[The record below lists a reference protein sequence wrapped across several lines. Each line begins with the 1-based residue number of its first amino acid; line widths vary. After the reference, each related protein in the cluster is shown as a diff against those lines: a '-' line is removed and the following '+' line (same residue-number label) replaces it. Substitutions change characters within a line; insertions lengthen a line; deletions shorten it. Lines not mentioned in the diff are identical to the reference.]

1 MPSNSEIS
9 LQEYCLSFK
18 DFPNSLFY
26 IAPGFDFEPLWRMS
40 HLCDSFFY
48 ANLYYS
54 LDQVLNSIES
64 QLRSSD
70 KVELVSIEID
80 RSFDEI
86 THFDLHSE
94 FRSHLLSAYGLL
106 SPTEQSNYI
115 NSFVPAL
122 REDQWL
128 IIAKLKRKSTG
139 RLITLYYFTGEGLA
153 SYVALSKNGKYAPRV
168 LCTIQTG
175 VLERPNGLMTRL
187 LQKFEQKPLLWIR
200 GFEETHRYE
209 NYSSAF
215 GNDELYNRIGLDFI
229 DQWIVPAS
237 YLGFYSD
244 NPTKR
249 FCKGFI
255 TQESH
260 NEIATIEMI
269 NLNKHYVH
277 FRGVQNIVWNKNQ
290 RSVLFVSQKTYS
302 KFESE
307 LKQCDDISYWERCID
322 SWQKKNSTKTCIDF
336 LQQIDDLNKYKEIHF
351 IPFGFEDE
359 GELYK
364 EFLTESRNAK
374 FHIYLHRPLDY
385 YDLRN

>member
-1 MPSNSEIS
+1 MIS
-9 LQEYCLSFK
+9 FQYSTK
-18 DFPNSLFY
+18 SLFY

-40 HLCDSFFY
+40 HLCDTFFY

-54 LDQVLNSIES
+54 LDQVLSSIEA

-106 SPTEQSNYI
+106 SPTEQSNYT

-128 IIAKLKRKSTG
+128 IVVKLKRKSTG
-139 RLITLYYFTGEGLA
+139 RPITLYYFTGEGLA

-200 GFEETHRYE
+200 GFEETHHYE
-209 NYSSAF
+209 NYSNAF
-215 GNDELYNRIGLDFI
+215 ETDKLYNHIGLDFI
-229 DQWIVPAS
+229 DEWVVPVS
-237 YLGFYSD
+237 YLGFYS
-244 NPTKR
+244 NKPTRR
-249 FCKGFI
+249 FCKGFV
-255 TQESH
+255 TQEKY
-260 NEIATIEMI
+260 NQITAIKRI
-269 NLNKHYVH
+269 YLNKHEVH
-277 FRGVQNIVWNKNQ
+277 YDGIQNIIWDKDQ
-290 RSVLFVSQKTYS
+290 RSCLFISRKTYVN
-302 KFESE
+302 FESE
-307 LKQCDDISYWERCID
+307 LNMCDDISYWEGCIKP
-322 SWQKKNSTKTCIDF
+322 WEKKNSSKTCIDF
-336 LQQIDDLNKYKEIHF
+336 LQKIDDLNKYKEIHF
-351 IPFGFEDE
+351 IPFGLEDE

-385 YDLRN
+385 YDLKN